1 MRTRTPGEETEKEH
15 QLMNELMKQQK
26 QLKLMCYKVEIVMST
41 EAWYFLHG
49 TTNGVCNLT
58 YFLSLLSGMSVTEV
72 SKTKRGLG
80 YALHLGQVD
89 GSMLSLAKEWNIGRK
104 SVSRL
109 LEDFSQRGLIR
120 VDSNPITTIIDMVCV
135 KSWMM
140 DGRLTENPTYQ
151 QMVKAYEGVRIYLLT
166 AKGWRP
172 YGKVRQRRKSP
183 RTSLP
188 RQRSLLYSYQ
198 GIRDR
203 PQSQCAQQKVLPV
216 RQWLMPTMPTH
227 KQRTFFQQYKTRIFF
242 PMAIPLINRRK

>member
-1 MRTRTPGEETEKEH
+1 
-15 QLMNELMKQQK
+15 MNELMKQQK

-58 YFLSLLSGMSVTEV
+58 YFLSLLSGMVVTEV

-80 YALHLGQVD
+80 YVLHPGQVD

-109 LEDFSQRGLIR
+109 LEDFSQRGLIQ
-120 VDSNPITTIIDMVCV
+120 VVSNPITTIIDMVCV

-151 QMVKAYEGVRIYLLT
+151 QTVKAYEGVRIYLFN
-166 AKGWRP
+166 G
-172 YGKVRQRRKSP
+172 QRLETLRKSSA
-183 RTSLP
+183 RMKKSKDKDMGKDKEKSAQASQLGQSTSEDEEH
-188 RQRSLLYSYQ
+188 SK
-198 GIRDR
+198 
-203 PQSQCAQQKVLPV
+203 QSENN
-216 RQWLMPTMPTH
+216 
-227 KQRTFFQQYKTRIFF
+227 
-242 PMAIPLINRRK
+242 PLIMQKRDTLSDDNTSYK

>member
-1 MRTRTPGEETEKEH
+1 
-15 QLMNELMKQQK
+15 MKNLK
-26 QLKLMCYKVEIVMST
+26 QLVLPCYKMEVAMNV

-58 YFLSLLSGMSVTEV
+58 YFLSLLSGMVVTEV

-80 YALHLGQVD
+80 YVLHPGQVD

-120 VDSNPITTIIDMVCV
+120 VVSNPITTIMDMVCI

-151 QMVKAYEGVRIYLLT
+151 QTVKAYEGVRIYLFN
-166 AKGWRP
+166 G
-172 YGKVRQRRKSP
+172 QRLETLRKSSA
-183 RTSLP
+183 RMKKSKDKDMGKDKEKSAQASQLGQSTSEDEEH
-188 RQRSLLYSYQ
+188 SK
-198 GIRDR
+198 
-203 PQSQCAQQKVLPV
+203 QSENN
-216 RQWLMPTMPTH
+216 
-227 KQRTFFQQYKTRIFF
+227 
-242 PMAIPLINRRK
+242 PLIMQKEDTLSDDNTSYYK

>member
-1 MRTRTPGEETEKEH
+1 
-15 QLMNELMKQQK
+15 MKNLK
-26 QLKLMCYKVEIVMST
+26 QLVLPCYKMEVAMSV

-58 YFLSLLSGMSVTEV
+58 YFLSLLSGMAVTEV

-80 YALHLGQVD
+80 YVLHPGQVD

-120 VDSNPITTIIDMVCV
+120 VVSNPITTIIDMVCV

-151 QMVKAYEGVRIYLLT
+151 QTVKAYEGVRIYLFN
-166 AKGWRP
+166 G
-172 YGKVRQRRKSP
+172 QRMETLRKSSA
-183 RTSLP
+183 RMKKSKDKDMGKDKEKSAQASQLGQSTSEDEEH
-188 RQRSLLYSYQ
+188 SK
-198 GIRDR
+198 
-203 PQSQCAQQKVLPV
+203 QSENN
-216 RQWLMPTMPTH
+216 
-227 KQRTFFQQYKTRIFF
+227 
-242 PMAIPLINRRK
+242 PLIMQKGDTLSDDNTSYK